1 MGWRAVYSC
10 EMYRSKTNGGSM
22 RKIALLVLVL
32 SALCWAQ
39 SNAGEYAINVHVT
52 SSQWVVVP
60 TTLGLQ
66 TTQKLNV
73 IIDGKKYE
81 LEAQAKAP
89 VTLLSLGDYNAKLIE
104 DVHKTAY
111 ESTQTYEL
119 QFSDKKTRKFMV
131 IGQSE

>member
-66 TTQKLNV
+66 TTQKSNV

-111 ESTQTYEL
+111 ESTQPTSCT
-119 QFSDKKTRKFMV
+119 FPTRRQ
-131 IGQSE
+131 G